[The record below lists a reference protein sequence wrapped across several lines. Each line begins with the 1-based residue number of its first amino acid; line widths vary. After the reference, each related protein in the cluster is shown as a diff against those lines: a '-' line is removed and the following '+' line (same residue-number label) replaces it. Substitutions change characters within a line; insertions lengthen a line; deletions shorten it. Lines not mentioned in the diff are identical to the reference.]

1 MEGEFGESV
10 GEAGLLSST
19 AEVLEELLLASCGL
33 LPFIWLCRLANG
45 GVGGLFGRA
54 SDTVSS
60 SGLSLLS
67 IGKEGSKGGG
77 GKGLFKSFVLP
88 IGGL

>member
-1 MEGEFGESV
+1 MDREFGESV
-10 GEAGLLSST
+10 GEAGVLSSNPK
-19 AEVLEELLLASCGL
+19 VFEELLLASCGL
-33 LPFIWLCRLANG
+33 LPFIWLCRLAKG

-54 SDTVSS
+54 SDMVSS

-67 IGKEGSKGGG
+67 IGKEESNGGG
-77 GKGLFKSFVLP
+77 GKGLFKSFVTP